1 MSDWLKLFP
10 IYLLIPTIL
19 LVILPSFLAMLQRI
33 SLYGEIIG
41 KAKEVRLLLK
51 DNNAGSKPR
60 IIEDLEYRFK
70 TASEYLETVN
80 SGALV
85 DGIYSQQKFIFF
97 GFSFGYDR
105 IDYFCRIL
113 PNLLLSFGLLG
124 TFLGITLNLSSLS
137 DTIIQIQ
144 GNQDIDQDLVF
155 AELQKPLQGM
165 GIAFITSLIAVFF
178 SSLLTVVN
186 LIWNTGL
193 AKSQLIS
200 YLEDYL
206 DNIYQPTLQGKN
218 RLDKVV
224 KNMAD
229 SFDNFLTRFGQ
240 TVREGVESAL
250 QDKIQEIFEA
260 NLKAANLAQQVYG
273 GLAEAS
279 GTISRGAN
287 EFQES
292 AGRFMEVS
300 KAFEKNEFPQK
311 LSLATINLAN
321 IQNNFSKS
329 TSSLGDSVQ
338 LLGTTLNQLQNF
350 SNQLVNMTEEINQ
363 LNQMV
368 VKAIELQEANQISLA
383 ESNTAETN
391 RQLLIAENIN
401 SYVQHLDEIKYE
413 LSELVKTLRDNLESP
428 IVDKHISDMNLL
440 QPKYPGD

>member
-10 IYLLIPTIL
+10 IYLLVPTIL
-19 LVILPSFLAMLQRI
+19 LVIVPAFLAALQRI
-33 SLYGEIIG
+33 SLYGEIVG

-60 IIEDLEYRFK
+60 IVEDLEQRFK
-70 TASEYLETVN
+70 AASEYLETVN

-85 DGIYSQQKFIFF
+85 DGIYSQQRFIFW

-137 DTIIQIQ
+137 ETVIQLQ
-144 GNQDIDQDLVF
+144 GNQDINQDLVF

-178 SSLLTVVN
+178 SALLTVVN
-186 LIWNTGL
+186 LVWNTGL

-206 DNIYQPTLQGKN
+206 DNIYQPTLQGKS

-287 EFQES
+287 DFQES
-292 AGRFMEVS
+292 AGKFIEVS

-321 IQNNFSKS
+321 IQNNFAKS
-329 TSSLGDSVQ
+329 ASSLADSVQ
-338 LLGTTLNQLQNF
+338 SLGTTLSQLQNF
-350 SNQLVNMTEEINQ
+350 SAELVNMTAEIHRLNQIAFQAVELQQANQ
-363 LNQMV
+363 L
-368 VKAIELQEANQISLA
+368 SLA
-383 ESNTAETN
+383 ENNAAESNRN
-391 RQLLIAENIN
+391 SQQSQLLAENIN
-401 SYVQHLDEIKYE
+401 SYVHHLGEIK
-413 LSELVKTLRDNLESP
+413 SELAELVETLRDNLESP
-428 IVDKHISDMNLL
+428 VVDKHISDIQRFPL
-440 QPKYPGD
+440 

>member
-1 MSDWLKLFP
+1 
-10 IYLLIPTIL
+10 
-19 LVILPSFLAMLQRI
+19 
-33 SLYGEIIG
+33 
-41 KAKEVRLLLK
+41 
-51 DNNAGSKPR
+51 
-60 IIEDLEYRFK
+60 
-70 TASEYLETVN
+70 
-80 SGALV
+80 
-85 DGIYSQQKFIFF
+85 
-97 GFSFGYDR
+97 
-105 IDYFCRIL
+105 
-113 PNLLLSFGLLG
+113 
-124 TFLGITLNLSSLS
+124 
-137 DTIIQIQ
+137 
-144 GNQDIDQDLVF
+144 
-155 AELQKPLQGM
+155 
-165 GIAFITSLIAVFF
+165 
-178 SSLLTVVN
+178 

-413 LSELVKTLRDNLESP
+413 LSELVETLRDNLESP

>member
-1 MSDWLKLFP
+1 MFDWLKLFP
-10 IYLLIPTIL
+10 IYLLVLTIL
-19 LVILPSFLAMLQRI
+19 LVILPTFLAMLQRI
-33 SLYGEIIG
+33 SLYGEIVG

-60 IIEDLEYRFK
+60 IVEDLEYRFK

-97 GFSFGYDR
+97 GFSFGYDQ

-137 DTIIQIQ
+137 ETIIQLQ
-144 GNQDIDQDLVF
+144 GNRDIDQDLIF
-155 AELQKPLQGM
+155 SELQKPLQGM

-178 SSLLTVVN
+178 SALLTVVN

-193 AKSQLIS
+193 AKLQLIS

-206 DNIYQPTLQGKN
+206 DNIYQPTLQGKS

-224 KNMAD
+224 KGMAD
-229 SFDNFLTRFGQ
+229 TFDNFLTRFGQ

-292 AGRFMEVS
+292 AGKFMEVS

-329 TSSLGDSVQ
+329 ASSLADSVQ
-338 LLGTTLNQLQNF
+338 LLGNTLGQLQSF
-350 SNQLVNMTEEINQ
+350 SNQLVNMTEEIHQ

-368 VKAIELQEANQISLA
+368 VKAIKLQEANQISLA
-383 ESNTAETN
+383 ESNTEESN

-401 SYVQHLDEIKYE
+401 SYVQHLDEIKYK
-413 LSELVKTLRDNLESP
+413 LAELVETLRDHLEP
-428 IVDKHISDMNLL
+428 PVVDTHISDMNLL
-440 QPKYPGD
+440 Q